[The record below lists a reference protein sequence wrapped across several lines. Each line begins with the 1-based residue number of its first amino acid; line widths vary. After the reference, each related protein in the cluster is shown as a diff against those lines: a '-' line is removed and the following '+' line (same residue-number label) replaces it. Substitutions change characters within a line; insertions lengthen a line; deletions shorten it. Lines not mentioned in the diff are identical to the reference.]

1 MNRFMNLKRWMVSLA
16 MIALLSVAFVG
27 TNAYASQ
34 ANATRNN
41 VTAQTTNP
49 LTNTITVSG
58 FGQAYGKP
66 NVATVQLGAEAF
78 NADPSKALAAAN
90 DAIAKITKALLAAG
104 VAEADIQ
111 TQNFNLYSTTPPVEP
126 GKATDPAQRVYQA
139 QITLT
144 VKVRDIAKTGAVID
158 AGIQG
163 GVTNIYGLTFGI
175 DDTAKLESE
184 ARTKAIE
191 NARNRAAEL
200 AKALGV
206 KLGDPIIIQEG
217 LSNGAVPIADIA
229 YGKGGGAGAQVA
241 EGQLSVGVNL
251 TITFAI
257 SK

>member
-1 MNRFMNLKRWMVSLA
+1 MSRFMDMKRWIASLA
-16 MIALLSVAFVG
+16 TVAILGVAFVG

-34 ANATRNN
+34 ANSTRSN

-49 LTNTITVSG
+49 IANTITVSG

-90 DAIAKITKALLAAG
+90 DSIAKITKALIAAG

-126 GKATDPAQRVYQA
+126 GKAPDPAARTYQA

-144 VKVRDIAKTGAVID
+144 VKVRDITKTGAVID
-158 AGIQG
+158 AGIQA
-163 GVTNIYGLTFGI
+163 GVTNIYGLNFGI
-175 DDTAKLESE
+175 DDTTKLESE

-191 NARNRAAEL
+191 NARNRASEL

-206 KLGDPIIIQEG
+206 KLGDPIIIEEG
-217 LSNGAVPIADIA
+217 LNNGAVPIAEVA
-229 YGKGGGAGAQVA
+229 YSGKGGGAQVA